1 MNADY
6 LVLICSTFSQS
17 KFIGCKI
24 ECFNITTTTL
34 FILKVGISLPQAGPQ
49 ATKENVLQMAKT
61 AESEGFDSVW
71 TFERLLWPINPQTP
85 YPATSDGSLP
95 QEYKIMFDPLETLS
109 FLSAHTNKI
118 SLGTSVLDM
127 LFHNP
132 VILARRLA
140 SLDVFSEGRVIS
152 GFGIGWS
159 KDEFRASNIPF
170 NNKGR
175 RADEYVKMLKTIWAD
190 EDVEFKGQYYN
201 IPKSK
206 IGPKPLQKPHIP
218 IYLGGFSSNALR
230 RIVENDLNGWVGIIG
245 GGIAP
250 FGYVQTVIDNFRN
263 EITKA
268 NKDTTNFKIVL
279 LSYPFLKDSAFS
291 DNNEE
296 RPTLTGTIDEI
307 GEDIEKIKGL
317 GVDHIVFGYNFSP
330 VGKDVY
336 KMIDLTR
343 QFSKFAR

>member
-1 MNADY
+1 
-6 LVLICSTFSQS
+6 
-17 KFIGCKI
+17 
-24 ECFNITTTTL
+24 
-34 FILKVGISLPQAGPQ
+34 LKVGISLPQAGPQ
-49 ATKENVLQMAKT
+49 ATKENILYMAKT
-61 AESEGFDSVW
+61 AESESFDSVW

-85 YPATSDGSLP
+85 YPASSDGSLP
-95 QEYKIMFDPLETLS
+95 QEYQIMLDPLETLS
-109 FLSAHTNKI
+109 FLAAHTNKI

-159 KDEFRASNIPF
+159 KDEFQASNIPF
-170 NNKGR
+170 NNKRR
-175 RADEYVKMLKTIWAD
+175 RADEYIKMLKKIWTD
-190 EDVEFKGQYYN
+190 EDVEFKGQFYN

-206 IGPKPLQKPHIP
+206 IGPKPVQKPHVP

-245 GGIAP
+245 GIAP
-250 FGYVQTVIDNFRN
+250 FGYVQSVIDNFRN

-268 NKDTTNFKIVL
+268 NKDTNNFKIIL
-279 LSYPFLKDSAFS
+279 LSYPSLKDSAFIS
-291 DNNEE
+291 DGNVD

-307 GEDIEKIKGL
+307 GEDIKKVKDL
-317 GVDHIVFGYNFSP
+317 NVDHIVFGYNFSP
-330 VGKDVY
+330 IGKDID

>member
-1 MNADY
+1 M
-6 LVLICSTFSQS
+6 
-17 KFIGCKI
+17 
-24 ECFNITTTTL
+24 
-34 FILKVGISLPQAGPQ
+34 KVGISLPQAGPQ
-49 ATKENVLQMAKT
+49 ATKENILYMAKT

-85 YPATSDGSLP
+85 YPASSDGSLP
-95 QEYKIMFDPLETLS
+95 QEYQIMLDPLETLS
-109 FLSAHTNKI
+109 FLAAHTNKI

-159 KDEFRASNIPF
+159 KDEFQASNIPF

-175 RADEYVKMLKTIWAD
+175 RADEYIKMLKKIWTD
-190 EDVEFKGQYYN
+190 EDVEFKGQFYN

-206 IGPKPLQKPHIP
+206 IGPKPVQKPHVP

-230 RIVENDLNGWVGIIG
+230 RIVENDLNGWVGVI

-250 FGYVQTVIDNFRN
+250 FGYVQSVIDNFRN

-268 NKDTTNFKIVL
+268 NKDTNNFKIIL
-279 LSYPFLKDSAFS
+279 LSYPSLKDSAFIS
-291 DNNEE
+291 DNNVD

-307 GEDIEKIKGL
+307 GEDIKKVKDL
-317 GVDHIVFGYNFSP
+317 NVDHIVFGYNFSP
-330 VGKDVY
+330 IGKDID